1 MAASMDDLLEFQG
14 EIWTRRDLF
23 AEAFRLLDRVNVLLE
38 GITERCEAREAYK
51 RAMEA
56 I

>member
-1 MAASMDDLLEFQG
+1 MAASMDDLIEFQG
-14 EIWTRRDLF
+14 EIWTRRELF
-23 AEAFRLLDRVNVLLE
+23 AEAFRLLDRIDTLLTDAGKRHAE
-38 GITERCEAREAYK
+38 SAYK